1 MQQLSEKPT
10 KQKSGNDLRILPLGV
25 AGLICFVIGVS
36 SGSLT
41 WYFLGSNSPRRNQPP
56 IVATAHLKP
65 ESSPTSTGGNTPV
78 ALGGSQVAAVAEPA
92 PSPQTVDNNQ
102 PTPSAPAIEP
112 SPETNS
118 SPPQPVTNDSSL
130 IAPTGEVPVEGGE
143 VVLGGG
149 ETKLPLR
156 RESVESFAVAETEVT
171 NQQFREF
178 VEDTKAKINVPVGN
192 DDEPVT
198 NISWY
203 EARKYCEW
211 LSKKIGAE
219 VRLPTEAEWELAAG
233 GKQNWKYPWGNQWQ
247 DDKAACKENNGKVR
261 PVKSYP
267 NGKSPFG
274 AYDMIGNV
282 WEWTVDAGR
291 DQLGRITK
299 YKGGDTAFTNETLYV
314 VKGGAAIEAKANNN
328 VQTKI
333 NMPSNFRSPDIGFRY
348 VILRNKPVQ
357 NENKN

>member
-10 KQKSGNDLRILPLGV
+10 KQKSESDLRILPLGV
-25 AGLICFVIGVS
+25 AALICFIVAVS
-36 SGSLT
+36 SGSLF
-41 WYFLGSNSPRRNQPP
+41 WYFFGSKSPYRNHEP
-56 IVATAHLKP
+56 IITAASPKP
-65 ESSPTSTGGNTPV
+65 LSSPAAMGN
-78 ALGGSQVAAVAEPA
+78 AAVPDNSVA
-92 PSPQTVDNNQ
+92 PQSVDNNQ
-102 PTPSAPAIEP
+102 PIPASSDSLPPTGAP
-112 SPETNS
+112 SPE
-118 SPPQPVTNDSSL
+118 PEPAVTTIL
-130 IAPTGEVPVEGGE
+130 APAGELPVEGGE

-156 RESVESFAVAETEVT
+156 RENVESFAVAETEVT

-178 VEDTKAKINVPVGN
+178 VDDTNAKINVPVGK

-203 EARKYCEW
+203 EAKKYCDW

-233 GKQNWKYPWGNQWQ
+233 GKEHWKYSWGNQWQ
-247 DDKAACKENNGKVR
+247 DEKAGCKENNGKVK

-282 WEWTVDAGR
+282 WEWTADAGK
-291 DQLGRITK
+291 DEFGKVTK
-299 YKGGDTAFTNETLYV
+299 YKGADPAFANQILYV
-314 VKGGAAIEAKANNN
+314 VKGGAAVEAKASNN
-328 VQTKI
+328 VQTRI
-333 NMPSNFRSPDIGFRY
+333 SIPLNFRSPDIGFRY
-348 VILRNKPVQ
+348 VVLRGKSV
-357 NENKN
+357 